1 MKHMDKKEEIMEA
14 SFKLFSE
21 SGYSLSMSEIAKE
34 VNLKTPSLY
43 SHFQSKDDIIYIC
56 IEREIKRYYEFLDQ
70 ILNKEYESTEEY
82 LKDLYF
88 SIIDYYSKDRTLRF
102 WKKLGTIN
110 NEGLRYKYRTIMNNS
125 ENKNRP
131 RYKKI
136 FEIGVEKGEIKK
148 ENIEGKRYLF
158 LSMVQGVLDT
168 ITLNNREKLDD
179 MEFIEKTWQAYW
191 DGLRKDRV

>member
-1 MKHMDKKEEIMEA
+1 MDKKEEIMEA